1 MNVVV
6 FLADGF
12 EEVEA
17 LTPVDYLRR
26 VGVNVITASCG
37 EALNVTGSHKITVVA
52 DALVADITSDVYSGN
67 IPDAVIIPGGMPGA
81 SNVAECENAVKVINE
96 VYKAGGITAAICAAP
111 VVVFAKL
118 GLLSGKKYTCYPTME
133 QQLEK
138 WCGSEWL
145 KLTKDAV
152 FTGERCV
159 LDGKLITAAGPGT
172 AEEFAIQL
180 VRSLVGEDAAGKL
193 ISGGV
198 MRSK

>member
-6 FLADGF
+6 FLAEGF

-17 LTPVDYLRR
+17 FTPVDYLRR

-37 EALNVTGSHKITVVA
+37 KTLNVTGSHKITVVA
-52 DALVADITSDVYSGN
+52 DVLASDIVSDVQKRN
-67 IPDAVIIPGGMPGA
+67 VPDAVIIPGGMPGA
-81 SNVAECENAVKVINE
+81 SNVAECENASQIINE
-96 VYKAGGITAAICAAP
+96 VYNAGGITAAICAAP

-118 GLLSGKKYTCYPTME
+118 GLLAGKRYTCYPTME

-138 WCGSEWL
+138 WCGSDWQN
-145 KLTKDAV
+145 LTKDAI

-180 VRSLVGEDAAGKL
+180 VRSLVGEDAASKL
-193 ISGGV
+193 IAGGV
-198 MRSK
+198 MRVC